1 MLERGLEPR
10 AAARVYDR
18 IGSKLAMGEPFEG
31 RAKALAAS
39 WVQPRTGQRLLE
51 VGVGTGAFL
60 EAASQL
66 DGVQAVGLDVSCEML
81 RLTRERAPGA
91 QLVRGSATAPPLARA
106 SFDWLYVGYTL
117 DLFPLDSIVPALVE
131 LRQLL
136 APGGQAVL
144 CSLGPGRSWL
154 ERSLM
159 TLWQG
164 FHRALGPA
172 AVGGCRPLELVGLL
186 ERAGFAVLRQEHVGQ
201 LGTPST
207 VVLARAVLARADEG
221 EHADG
226 AAG

>member
-39 WVQPRTGQRLLE
+39 WIEPQPGQRVLE

-60 EAASQL
+60 EQVSQL
-66 DGVQAVGLDVSCEML
+66 EGVRALGLDVSAEML
-81 RLTRERAPGA
+81 RLTRARAPRA
-91 QLVRGSATAPPLARA
+91 LLVRGSATDPPLARA

-117 DLFPLDSIVPALVE
+117 DLFPLERIVPTLVE
-131 LRQLL
+131 LRGLL
-136 APGGQAVL
+136 APGGRAVL
-144 CSLGPGRSWL
+144 CSLSPGRSVL
-154 ERSLM
+154 ERGLM

-164 FHRALGPA
+164 FHRVLGPA

-186 ERAGFAVLRQEHVGQ
+186 EQAGFQVLRAEHVGQ
-201 LGTPST
+201 LGTPSS
-207 VVLARAVLARADEG
+207 VVLASGSAP
-221 EHADG
+221 
-226 AAG
+226 